1 MKRIGLFALNLV
13 VTLVGG
19 WVLAHIVVGLS
30 AEMPAPLEDALRVL
44 LRIMGHEEFAN
55 EEDLPALGMMAV
67 LIASIVVVGGL
78 VWVAKRI
85 VRGSIASGREILTD
99 MFRPLATHCCRSES
113 RYPASALEPTAVIET
128 II

>member
-44 LRIMGHEEFAN
+44 LRITGHEEFAN

-85 VRGSIASGREILTD
+85 VRG
-99 MFRPLATHCCRSES
+99 RS
-113 RYPASALEPTAVIET
+113 RRGGKF
-128 II
+128 

>member
-1 MKRIGLFALNLV
+1 MNLV

-44 LRIMGHEEFAN
+44 LRITGHEEFAN
-55 EEDLPALGMMAV
+55 EDDLPALGMMAV

-78 VWVAKRI
+78 VWAAKLI
-85 VRGSIASGREILTD
+85 VRG
-99 MFRPLATHCCRSES
+99 RS
-113 RYPASALEPTAVIET
+113 RRGGKF
-128 II
+128 

>member
-44 LRIMGHEEFAN
+44 LRITGHEEFAN

-67 LIASIVVVGGL
+67 LIASIVVVGGV
-78 VWVAKRI
+78 VWVAKLI
-85 VRGSIASGREILTD
+85 VGVSEFPCSRRVEHHTDGR
-99 MFRPLATHCCRSES
+99 AKRSS
-113 RYPASALEPTAVIET
+113 
-128 II
+128 

>member
-1 MKRIGLFALNLV
+1 MNLV

-44 LRIMGHEEFAN
+44 LRITGHEEFAN

-85 VRGSIASGREILTD
+85 VRG
-99 MFRPLATHCCRSES
+99 RS
-113 RYPASALEPTAVIET
+113 RRGGKF
-128 II
+128 

>member
-1 MKRIGLFALNLV
+1 MNLV

-85 VRGSIASGREILTD
+85 VRG
-99 MFRPLATHCCRSES
+99 RS
-113 RYPASALEPTAVIET
+113 RRGGKF
-128 II
+128 

>member
-44 LRIMGHEEFAN
+44 LRITGHEEFVN
-55 EEDLPALGMMAV
+55 EDDLPALGMMAV
-67 LIASIVVVGGL
+67 LIASIVVVGRL

-85 VRGSIASGREILTD
+85 VRG
-99 MFRPLATHCCRSES
+99 RS
-113 RYPASALEPTAVIET
+113 RRGGKF
-128 II
+128 

>member
-1 MKRIGLFALNLV
+1 MNLV

-30 AEMPAPLEDALRVL
+30 AEMPAPLEKALRVL
-44 LRIMGHEEFAN
+44 LRITGHEEFVN
-55 EEDLPALGMMAV
+55 EDDLPALGMMAV

-85 VRGSIASGREILTD
+85 VRG
-99 MFRPLATHCCRSES
+99 RS
-113 RYPASALEPTAVIET
+113 RRGGKF
-128 II
+128 

>member
-44 LRIMGHEEFAN
+44 LRITGHEEFAN
-55 EEDLPALGMMAV
+55 EDDLPALGMMAV

-78 VWVAKRI
+78 VWVANLI
-85 VRGSIASGREILTD
+85 VRA
-99 MFRPLATHCCRSES
+99 RS
-113 RYPASALEPTAVIET
+113 RRGGKF
-128 II
+128 

>member
-1 MKRIGLFALNLV
+1 MNLV

-44 LRIMGHEEFAN
+44 LRITGHEEFAN
-55 EEDLPALGMMAV
+55 EDDLPALGMMAV
-67 LIASIVVVGGL
+67 LIASIVVVGGV

-85 VRGSIASGREILTD
+85 VRG
-99 MFRPLATHCCRSES
+99 RS
-113 RYPASALEPTAVIET
+113 RRGGKF
-128 II
+128 